1 MPDVMIYMFDLVT
14 GEYKSARPAQFRPNG
29 QPITD
34 VCGGT
39 PVAPPDVP
47 DGHVACWTGTCWEM
61 LEDHRQKMD
70 ERGRKYGG
78 TAYWMPSE
86 GDDWRSSAR
95 YMEELG
101 PLPDGAVTE
110 QPEKPAPTL
119 EERAAAID
127 AETSAA
133 ILAGFDYEVNGET
146 LHFSYDTFDQQ
157 NFADTASACLL
168 SKSGAQGIP
177 EAVTWNAYRAGGEMV
192 RLTLTADEF
201 MALYVGGALAHKAA
215 KMENGGARKAA
226 LEVTA

>member
-1 MPDVMIYMFDLVT
+1 MTDVMIYMFDLVT
-14 GEYKSARPAQFRPNG
+14 GEYKSTRPAQLRPNG

-39 PVAPPDVP
+39 PVAPPEVP
-47 DGHVACWTGTCWEM
+47 EGHVACWTGTCWETV
-61 LEDHRQKMD
+61 EDHRQKMD
-70 ERGRKYGG
+70 EKGRKYGG
-78 TAYWMPSE
+78 TSYWLPSE
-86 GDDWRSSAR
+86 GDGWNSPER
-95 YMEELG
+95 YTDTLG

-110 QPEKPAPTL
+110 RPEKPAPTL

-157 NFADTASACLL
+157 NFADTANACLL